1 MRKRVKLC
9 KKRKITQIGK
19 KCLSRTTRR
28 YKDVEAR
35 AQSRA
40 KKKIL
45 IRFFKLMKMKLTQC
59 SCQ

>member
-1 MRKRVKLC
+1 MILKIQEKRENKITCKIMRKRVKLC

-40 KKKIL
+40 KKKN
-45 IRFFKLMKMKLTQC
+45 
-59 SCQ
+59 